1 MRDLILPFLTGH
13 LSVEGWQKER
23 QYFESYLPKQVSSF
37 WQWLLRVVYSV
48 SFSAGWDLLEFP
60 RLQVHPVCMDG
71 EREKGREEKEKKRR
85 EKGRRG
91 ERREERE
98 VNRKRKKGEKRGKE
112 RKGIILNINWII
124 VLTSSSFPLNNN
136 KKTELVSIMK
146 KRNFIL
152 SSKLVQRDWQVY
164 IFSSTYHICLIL
176 ELKLVKINDTKKQNK
191 RTSKQTKH
199 TDGNK

>member
-1 MRDLILPFLTGH
+1 M
-13 LSVEGWQKER
+13 
-23 QYFESYLPKQVSSF
+23 
-37 WQWLLRVVYSV
+37 
-48 SFSAGWDLLEFP
+48 
-60 RLQVHPVCMDG
+60 HPVRMEG

-91 ERREERE
+91 ERREETE
-98 VNRKRKKGEKRGKE
+98 VNRKRKEGEKRGKE

-152 SSKLVQRDWQVY
+152 SSKLVQRD
-164 IFSSTYHICLIL
+164 
-176 ELKLVKINDTKKQNK
+176 
-191 RTSKQTKH
+191 
-199 TDGNK
+199 